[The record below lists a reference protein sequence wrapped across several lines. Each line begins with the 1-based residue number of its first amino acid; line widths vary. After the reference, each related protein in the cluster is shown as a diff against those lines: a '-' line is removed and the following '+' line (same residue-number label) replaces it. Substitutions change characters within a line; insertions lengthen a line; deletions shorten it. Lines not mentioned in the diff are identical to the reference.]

1 MDHPIVNHIRPVAD
15 NAPDMSLEWDVVS
28 LDNSG
33 EMYTFS
39 DPPIVRVPSS
49 GPLDHIE
56 HPLYLAELADASP
69 YDLMSFYQWE
79 HFQRMQRIQSH
90 LGGRNLPLSMPYSN
104 QIYLH

>member
-1 MDHPIVNHIRPVAD
+1 MDLPIVNHIRPVAD

-49 GPLDHIE
+49 GPLDDIE
-56 HPLYLAELADASP
+56 HPLYLAELADTS

-79 HFQRMQRIQSH
+79 HFQRMQ
-90 LGGRNLPLSMPYSN
+90 
-104 QIYLH
+104 